1 MRTGAAHRSWAHRD
15 DSGRGHILR
24 SFPQNEARFRAIGS
38 GGVTGDADGGRR
50 GVRFQLFVG
59 KDVAKLPLRGCG
71 KEEPRLPRNMRGLG
85 RGRVPTGG
93 GNDVMAEGSGVCFT
107 SVLEGGEN
115 GELALTPAQMT
126 TNLQTH
132 LRATGTDHKRYTIH
146 SFRVGGAA
154 SHNMDGTARD
164 VLMEYVGMGWKSV
177 TLARRYVGVIAS
189 AAAVGMKRSREMA
202 FIEADAVPLFEQFVR
217 SHMAFPGVN

>member
-1 MRTGAAHRSWAHRD
+1 
-15 DSGRGHILR
+15 
-24 SFPQNEARFRAIGS
+24 
-38 GGVTGDADGGRR
+38 
-50 GVRFQLFVG
+50 
-59 KDVAKLPLRGCG
+59 
-71 KEEPRLPRNMRGLG
+71 
-85 RGRVPTGG
+85 
-93 GNDVMAEGSGVCFT
+93 
-107 SVLEGGEN
+107 
-115 GELALTPAQMT
+115 MT

-132 LRATGTDHKRYTIH
+132 PRAVGTEDMRYTMH
-146 SFRVGGAA
+146 SFQVGNATTLDL
-154 SHNMDGTARD
+154 DGTAID